1 MPEKPLVPYKS
12 LKQKQKARIADWM
25 YRETL
30 RFFLE
35 HQRMPEA
42 EEFESL
48 CQAVYAKVQSSNY
61 RVVYEEIQQLYAKRL
76 DAYTLR
82 VKRDVE
88 AGITME
94 SLTKQPKQKKTGKS
108 PRPRKKKNCEPTAME
123 PWQDDRFFFLAEK
136 YTVKITQQAQEQIRE
151 IVSYIRFTL
160 QAPETAMKML
170 DTLQEEI
177 ASLDQFPNRVP
188 LTEEEPWHS
197 QGIHKFPVKNYLIYF
212 WVDEEIKK
220 VQIIGA
226 VYGRK
231 DQRHQLSNLDMF

>member
-1 MPEKPLVPYKS
+1 MS
-12 LKQKQKARIADWM
+12 
-25 YRETL
+25 
-30 RFFLE
+30 
-35 HQRMPEA
+35 
-42 EEFESL
+42 
-48 CQAVYAKVQSSNY
+48 
-61 RVVYEEIQQLYAKRL
+61 
-76 DAYTLR
+76 
-82 VKRDVE
+82 
-88 AGITME
+88 
-94 SLTKQPKQKKTGKS
+94 
-108 PRPRKKKNCEPTAME
+108 
-123 PWQDDRFFFLAEK
+123 EK

-188 LTEEEPWHS
+188 LTDEEPWHS

-212 WVDEEIKK
+212 WVDEETKK

-231 DQRHQLSNLDMF
+231 DQRHQLSNLDRKSTRLNSSHGKLSRMPSSA